1 MLLALVTSI
10 SFTFWSYQQI
20 DGASDQRRHSRD
32 IISLANGFMS
42 ALKDAETGQ
51 RGYAL
56 TGEQTYL
63 QPYLSA
69 RDDFKG
75 QLEMLREH
83 TVLAA
88 ARQHLDAVVPLVDAK
103 MAELSQAIE
112 MRRTGDLNAAR
123 LLMNSGEGRRL
134 MDQIRSEMASYLG
147 LQEQALGLADAE
159 FDASMRRLL
168 GIMVA
173 FAAFLLLISVTG
185 AYLIFQQSR
194 QRGKDLMHLDT
205 RRLLTE
211 QEDTNQ
217 QLLQANRQ
225 AQDGA
230 QKLAVTLN
238 SIGDAVIA
246 TDAQARVTLLNP
258 VAQKLTGW
266 TLAQAMGQPVDEVF
280 RIVNKVTRQPAV
292 APVLDTLTHGTV
304 QGLANHTLLLA
315 RDGCEYDIADSCAPI
330 RDADDVVVGAVLV
343 FRNVTEEYAAQQ
355 ALRQVGAL
363 QNAIFNSANFSS
375 IATDAKGVIQ
385 IFNVGAERMLGYVAA
400 DVMNKITP
408 ADLSDP
414 QELIARAKS
423 LSAEL
428 DTPITPGFEAL
439 VFKASRG
446 IEDIYELTYLCKDG
460 SRLPALVSVT
470 ALRDERL
477 AIIGYLLIGT
487 DNTARRAA
495 EVERERLDQVL
506 RDKNVEL
513 EAARAAADKAN

>member
-217 QLLQANRQ
+217 QLLQV
-225 AQDGA
+225 G
-230 QKLAVTLN
+230 VF
-238 SIGDAVIA
+238 
-246 TDAQARVTLLNP
+246 LLGE
-258 VAQKLTGW
+258 Q
-266 TLAQAMGQPVDEVF
+266 
-280 RIVNKVTRQPAV
+280 
-292 APVLDTLTHGTV
+292 
-304 QGLANHTLLLA
+304 
-315 RDGCEYDIADSCAPI
+315 
-330 RDADDVVVGAVLV
+330 
-343 FRNVTEEYAAQQ
+343 
-355 ALRQVGAL
+355 
-363 QNAIFNSANFSS
+363 SS
-375 IATDAKGVIQ
+375 
-385 IFNVGAERMLGYVAA
+385 
-400 DVMNKITP
+400 
-408 ADLSDP
+408 
-414 QELIARAKS
+414 
-423 LSAEL
+423 
-428 DTPITPGFEAL
+428 
-439 VFKASRG
+439 
-446 IEDIYELTYLCKDG
+446 
-460 SRLPALVSVT
+460 SV
-470 ALRDERL
+470 
-477 AIIGYLLIGT
+477 
-487 DNTARRAA
+487 
-495 EVERERLDQVL
+495 
-506 RDKNVEL
+506 
-513 EAARAAADKAN
+513 